1 MHRGDLPPIQFWSC
15 SPHSLHLKL
24 KLILGLGIGCFT
36 DGWIPFDPFLVFFF
50 IHFLYPDWRTEERWG
65 GKQKKNKISI

>member
-36 DGWIPFDPFLVFFF
+36 DGWIPFDPFLVFFSSIF
-50 IHFLYPDWRTEERWG
+50 CTLIGEQRNG
-65 GKQKKNKISI
+65 GGENKKKIK